1 MEGLAVML
9 QGIPIHPEQASSIA
23 REVDLLHYVLTA
35 ITLFFTVVIFLI
47 IFYFMIRY
55 RRRSPDERPLPIEG
69 SVPLEIAWT
78 VIPTLICLG
87 IFLWSSSLYFVNA
100 KAPDGAMEIFVT
112 GRQWMWKVQ
121 HPEGMREINELH
133 VPLGRPVKLTM
144 TSEDVIHD
152 FFVPAFRI
160 KKDVLPGRYTSLW
173 FTATQTGKFHLFC
186 AQYCGAFHAG
196 MGGWV
201 IVMEPDE
208 YDRWLNGG
216 TPGETMESAGQ
227 SLFQERGCANCHV
240 ADGSG
245 RGPSLVGKFGQPVRL
260 ATGEAATVNEAYLR
274 QAILTPSTISV
285 PGYTQLMQSYQGQL
299 SEEQILDLV
308 AYIRSL
314 REEGKP

>member
-1 MEGLAVML
+1 ML
-9 QGIPIHPEQASSIA
+9 QGIPIHPDQASTIA
-23 REVDLLHYVLTA
+23 REVDLLHYALTA
-35 ITLFFTVVIFLI
+35 ITLFFTGAIFLT
-47 IFYFMIRY
+47 IFFFMVKY

-69 SVPLEIAWT
+69 SLPLEIAWT
-78 VIPTLICLG
+78 LIPSLICVG
-87 IFLWSSSLYFVNA
+87 IFLWSSTLYFVNA
-100 KAPDGAMEIFVT
+100 KAPGGSIEIFVT

-173 FTATQTGKFHLFC
+173 FTATETGKFHLFC

-201 IVMEPDE
+201 IVMQPEE
-208 YDRWLNGG
+208 YEHWLTGG
-216 TPGETMESAGQ
+216 APGQTMESAGAD
-227 SLFQERGCANCHV
+227 LFQERGCANCH
-240 ADGSG
+240 ASDGSG
-245 RGPSLVGKFGQPVRL
+245 RGPSLVGVFGRPAHL
-260 ATGEAATVNEAYLR
+260 LSGEAVTANEAYLR
-274 QAILTPSTISV
+274 EAILTPSAVNV
-285 PGYTQLMQSYQGQL
+285 PGYTHLMQSYQGQL
-299 SEEQILDLV
+299 NEEQILDLI

-314 REEGKP
+314 REEEKQ

>member
-1 MEGLAVML
+1 ML

-35 ITLFFTVVIFLI
+35 ITLSFTVVIFLI
-47 IFYFMIRY
+47 IFYFMVRY
-55 RRRSPDERPLPIEG
+55 RRRSPDERTTATESDNSLL
-69 SVPLEIAWT
+69 LEVAWT
-78 VIPTLICLG
+78 LIPTLICVG
-87 IFLWSSSLYFVNA
+87 IFLWSSSMYFVNA
-100 KAPDGAMEIFVT
+100 TAPDGAMEIFVT

-173 FTATQTGKFHLFC
+173 FTATKTGRFHLFC

-201 IVMEPDE
+201 IVMEQSD
-208 YDRWLNGG
+208 YDRWISGEA
-216 TPGETMESAGQ
+216 TGETMEAAGQ
-227 SLFQERGCANCHV
+227 NLFQERGCANCHV

-245 RGPSLVGKFGQPVRL
+245 RGPSLVGVFGRPVHL
-260 ATGEAATVNEAYLR
+260 ADGAAATADEAYLR

-285 PGYTQLMQSYQGQL
+285 PGHTQLMQSYQGQL
-299 SEEQILDLV
+299 GEEQILDLI

-314 REEGKP
+314 KEEGKP

>member
-1 MEGLAVML
+1 MQGLPF
-9 QGIPIHPEQASSIA
+9 QPEQASSIA
-23 REVDLLHYVLTA
+23 RSVDQLYYFLTA
-35 ITLFFTVVIFLI
+35 VTLVFTAVIFSI
-47 IFYFMIRY
+47 IFYFMVKY
-55 RRRSPDERPLPIEG
+55 RRRSPNERPKAIEG
-69 SVPLEIAWT
+69 SFPLEVLWT
-78 VIPTLICLG
+78 AIPTLLVAV
-87 IFLWSSSLYFVNA
+87 IFVWSSSLYFRNSEPPA
-100 KAPDGAMEIFVT
+100 GATEIFVT
-112 GRQWMWKVQ
+112 GRQWMWKVE
-121 HPEGMREINELH
+121 HPEGQREINELH

-201 IVMEPDE
+201 VVMEQSD
-208 YDRWLNGG
+208 YDRWLNGEAS
-216 TPGETMESAGQ
+216 GETMESAGQ

-245 RGPSLVGKFGQPVRL
+245 RGASLAGKFRQL
-260 ATGEAATVNEAYLR
+260 ARRANGEAATLDEAYLR
-274 QAILTPSTISV
+274 QAIWTPNTISV

-299 SEEQILDLV
+299 SEEQILDLI
-308 AYIRSL
+308 AYI
-314 REEGKP
+314 

>member
-1 MEGLAVML
+1 ML
-9 QGIPIHPEQASSIA
+9 QGIPIHPDQASSIA
-23 REVDLLHYVLTA
+23 REVDLLHYTLTA
-35 ITLFFTVVIFLI
+35 ITLFFTALIFLA

-69 SVPLEIAWT
+69 SLPLEVAWT
-78 VIPTLICLG
+78 VIPTVICIV
-87 IFLWSSSLYFVNA
+87 IFLWSSSLYFINA
-100 KAPDGAMEIFVT
+100 KAPKGAMEIFVT

-133 VPLGRPVKLTM
+133 VPIGRPVKLTM

-173 FTATQTGKFHLFC
+173 FTATQTGRFHLFC

-201 IVMEPDE
+201 IVMEQAD
-208 YDRWLNGG
+208 YARWINGEASG
-216 TPGETMESAGQ
+216 QTMEAAGQ
-227 SLFQERGCANCHV
+227 SLFQERGCSNCHV

-245 RGPSLVGKFGQPVRL
+245 RGPSLVGLYGRSVHL
-260 ATGEAATVNEAYLR
+260 ASGAAETANEAYLR
-274 QAILTPSTISV
+274 EAIVNPSAISV

-299 SEEQILDLV
+299 NEEQILDLV

-314 REEGKP
+314 KQEEGTAP